1 MYRKGYSD
9 QQKKPQKTVNKLTAQ
24 QKEVT
29 IGIPSTTM

>member
-9 QQKKPQKTVNKLTAQ
+9 QQKKKKTVNKLTAQ